1 MSSDIY
7 DNTPLSDA
15 IDEFLCCQLRP
26 CPHTFSGSQAST
38 IRNVPISSDTTPE
51 AERYYTK
58 FLRSLTGEEKVR
70 MAVEMTET
78 ANKICKQ
85 GIAHRHP
92 NYTEDE
98 IHFAFL
104 RIIWGQKLYAHVH
117 PSGPFLTP

>member
-1 MSSDIY
+1 M
-7 DNTPLSDA
+7 L
-15 IDEFLCCQLRP
+15 
-26 CPHTFSGSQAST
+26 
-38 IRNVPISSDTTPE
+38 ISNDTTPE

-78 ANKICKQ
+78 ANQVCKQ

-92 NYTEDE
+92 NYTEEE
-98 IHFAFL
+98 IHYAFL
-104 RIIWGQKLYAHVH
+104 RIIWGHELYAQVY